1 MRTTVSDELIKFAK
15 AKDLNDERL
24 QRYTMYLREKYGR
37 YLDILAVYC
46 PDHLRHVIQRDYE
59 LGNKYA
65 TQILKDTLDYMERCG
80 ENEQTTKEET
90 P

>member
-15 AKDLNDERL
+15 EKDLNDERL
-24 QRYTMYLREKYGR
+24 QQYTMYLRERYGR
-37 YLDILAVYC
+37 YLDILAAYC
-46 PDHLRHVIQRDYE
+46 PDHLRHVIHRDYE
-59 LGNKYA
+59 LGNRCLI
-65 TQILKDTLDYMERCG
+65 QILEDKLADMERSG